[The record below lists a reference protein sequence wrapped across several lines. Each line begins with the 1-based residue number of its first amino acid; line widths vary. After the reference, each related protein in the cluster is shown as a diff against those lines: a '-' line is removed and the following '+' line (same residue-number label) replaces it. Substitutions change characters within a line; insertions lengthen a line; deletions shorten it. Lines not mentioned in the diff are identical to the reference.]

1 MKNKNSEKKRN
12 RPRRLGLAALAVTAL
27 LTLTFSACSEG
38 GSTELENSGF
48 ESGSGASI
56 DGWSQY
62 NYKKD
67 YEGNTDCTQITLAKM
82 VSAGNASGLR
92 ARTRTTPGFIKR
104 SRFSQSRII
113 V

>member
-67 YEGNTDCTQITLAKM
+67 YEGNTDCTLITLAEM
-82 VSAGNASGLR
+82 DFSGQCVRIASQDQND
-92 ARTRTTPGFIKR
+92 ARIYQKIQVQPEAN
-104 SRFSQSRII
+104 
-113 V
+113 